1 MSKRARVWDGVVEE
15 FLGSQPIAQGDV
27 VRKRAKIDSGKTYI
41 FGTLLEGDKED
52 QWVLQWEN
60 EEEEAVSKN
69 RASSLRIKG
78 QADAPT
84 KAYLKRIREPLKEEN
99 AADDAPPPPPPAAE
113 APEAS
118 PPPPPEEEEAAPPL
132 PPAAEEQVADES
144 AEPLAEEEEEQPT
157 EDEPEKQRLASTK
170 AARYY
175 SALARVAAAKPPRQ
189 VGALEPA
196 AEPAPEQ
203 PSAPELPDS
212 VLRIDDVEDAR
223 SKLRSAK

>member
-1 MSKRARVWDGVVEE
+1 MKRVWDGRVEE

-41 FGTLLEGDKED
+41 FGTLIEGDKED

-99 AADDAPPPPPPAAE
+99 AADDAPPPPAAEAPE

-118 PPPPPEEEEAAPPL
+118 PPPPPEEEEAAPP
-132 PPAAEEQVADES
+132 PSPAAEEQIADES
-144 AEPLAEEEEEQPT
+144 AEPLAEEEEHPT

>member
-1 MSKRARVWDGVVEE
+1 MKRVWDGRVEE

-99 AADDAPPPPPPAAE
+99 AADDAPPPPPAAE

-118 PPPPPEEEEAAPPL
+118 PPPPPEEEEAAPPP

-144 AEPLAEEEEEQPT
+144 AEPLAEEEEEEQPT
-157 EDEPEKQRLASTK
+157 EDEPEKERLASTK

-175 SALARVAAAKPPRQ
+175 SALARVAAAKPPRE
-189 VGALEPA
+189 VGALKPA
-196 AEPAPEQ
+196 AEPELEQ

>member
-1 MSKRARVWDGVVEE
+1 MSKRARVWDGRVEE
-15 FLGSQPIAQGDV
+15 FLGTDPIAQGDV

-99 AADDAPPPPPPAAE
+99 AADDAPPPPAAEAPE

-118 PPPPPEEEEAAPPL
+118 PPPPPEEEEAAPP
-132 PPAAEEQVADES
+132 PPSAAEEQVAGES
-144 AEPLAEEEEEQPT
+144 AEPLAEEEQPT

>member
-1 MSKRARVWDGVVEE
+1 MSKRARVWDGRVEE
-15 FLGSQPIAQGDV
+15 FLGTDPIAQGDV

-99 AADDAPPPPPPAAE
+99 AADDAPPPPAAEAPE

-118 PPPPPEEEEAAPPL
+118 PPPPPEEEEAAPP
-132 PPAAEEQVADES
+132 PSPAAEEQIADES
-144 AEPLAEEEEEQPT
+144 AEPLAEEEEHPT

>member
-99 AADDAPPPPPPAAE
+99 AADDAPPPPAAEAPE

-118 PPPPPEEEEAAPPL
+118 PPPPPEEEEAAPP
-132 PPAAEEQVADES
+132 PPSAAEEQVAGES
-144 AEPLAEEEEEQPT
+144 AEPLAEEEQPT

-175 SALARVAAAKPPRQ
+175 SALARVAGAKPQRQ

>member
-1 MSKRARVWDGVVEE
+1 MSKRARVWDGRVEE
-15 FLGSQPIAQGDV
+15 FLGTDPIAQGDV

-99 AADDAPPPPPPAAE
+99 AADDAPPPPAAE

-118 PPPPPEEEEAAPPL
+118 PPPPPEEEEAAPP
-132 PPAAEEQVADES
+132 PPSAAEEQVAGES
-144 AEPLAEEEEEQPT
+144 AEPLAEEEQPT